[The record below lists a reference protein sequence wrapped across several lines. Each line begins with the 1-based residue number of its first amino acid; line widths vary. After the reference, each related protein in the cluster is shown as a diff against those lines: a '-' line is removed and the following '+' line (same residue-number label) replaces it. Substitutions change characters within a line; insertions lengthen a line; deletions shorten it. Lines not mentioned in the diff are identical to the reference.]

1 MLLFDIAGWKRF
13 EEYIMIDFE
22 REVWSNWCLVVVDCM
37 HSFDRGLRE
46 RNYVYYVMCINSI
59 IFINY

>member
-37 HSFDRGLRE
+37 HSFDRGLR
-46 RNYVYYVMCINSI
+46 
-59 IFINY
+59 